1 MKPHHIIIAELV
13 LLAVIVY
20 RARSEP
26 TATATLRLPSGAMKL
41 MDPKTVRRSTG
52 RGPNPVGT
60 VGAVTFKEGGGLY

>member
-1 MKPHHIIIAELV
+1 MTPHHIIIAELV

-41 MDPKTVRRSTG
+41 IDPRTVRRSTG

-60 VGAVTFKEGGGLY
+60 VGGIEYKEGGGLY